1 MQIDPVTPV
10 NLPQAACVHAIS
22 WQESHRSI
30 CSPAFVAA
38 HTPQRQAAMLQKEM
52 DSGKQLYLLTDS
64 EPVGVVA
71 VDGCMIEHLYVLP
84 DQQGRGYGSR
94 LLAFAVQQCHGVPT
108 LWVLNTNERA
118 RRFYE
123 QRGFHPTG
131 RTKTLSD
138 QLHEIEM
145 QLVPPCASDTSAS
158 SP

>member
-1 MQIDPVTPV
+1 MQITPVTPA
-10 NLPQAACVHAIS
+10 NLPQAACVHALS

-30 CSPAFVAA
+30 CSPAYVAA
-38 HTPQRQAAMLQKEM
+38 HTPQRQAAMLQKEIA
-52 DSGKQLYLLTDS
+52 SGKRIYLLTDL

-71 VDGCMIEHLYVLP
+71 VDGCIIEHLYVLP
-84 DQQGRGYGSR
+84 ARQGRGYGSR

-123 QRGFHPTG
+123 QRGFHQTG
-131 RTKTLSD
+131 RTKRLSD

-145 QLVPPCASDTSAS
+145 QLVSPCASDTSAS